1 MPGGTGSGQTLAVDL
16 RQVAQRSG
24 VSVSTASRA
33 LNGSDRVSDETVARV
48 RAAAAA
54 LGYRPNASARALRT
68 ARSAFIG
75 LVVTNLV
82 NTSFQ
87 AIAEVV
93 QREFARRGYQLML
106 SVTAGDPVQER
117 SALRTLADHQA
128 AGVIV
133 VGSDSEATEELRKLG
148 TPIVHLARRP
158 RDPAGDCVLGDE
170 IAGGRSATEYLLGLG
185 HRRIAIIA
193 GPPDVPSGRERR
205 QGYWLAMQAAGV
217 PASEDLT
224 LATALSPDA
233 GGPAVEALLA
243 LPARRRP
250 TALLIANHEASYGA
264 LPALRE
270 HAVAIPGGL
279 SVICYEDSPLARW
292 WHPAI
297 TVVDNNARQMGEL
310 AARLLLQ
317 RLEVADGDR
326 TGEQAHFSEIRV
338 GTRLIERDSCQAVS
352 SSRAASS
359 SASPSSSQRSRAIG
373 TLPLTH
379 TWSCSHCRSSPGPRT
394 RTASAISA
402 ISCVLPTW

>member
-1 MPGGTGSGQTLAVDL
+1 LAVDL

-33 LNGSDRVSDETVARV
+33 LSGSSRVSEETVAKV
-48 RAAAAA
+48 RAVAAE
-54 LGYRPNASARALRT
+54 LGYRPNASARTLRT

-82 NTSFQ
+82 NTSFHT
-87 AIAEVV
+87 IAEVV

-106 SVTAGDPVQER
+106 SVTGGDPVQER
-117 SALRTLADHQA
+117 SALRILVDHSA

-133 VGSDSEATEELRKLG
+133 VGSDSEATEELRERG
-148 TPIVHLARRP
+148 TPTVHLARRP
-158 RDPAGDCVLGDE
+158 RAPAGDCVLGDE
-170 IAGGRSATEYLLGLG
+170 ISGGRSATEYLLEKG

-193 GPPDVPSGRERR
+193 GPPDVQSGRERM

-217 PASEDLT
+217 PVSEELT
-224 LATALSPDA
+224 LAVALSPDA
-233 GGPAVEALLA
+233 GGPAVGALLA

-250 TALLIANHEASYGA
+250 TALLVANHEASYGA

-270 HAVAIPGGL
+270 HSVTIPGDL
-279 SVICYEDSPLARW
+279 SVICYEDSQLARW

-297 TVVDNNARQMGEL
+297 TVIDNNARQMGEL

-317 RLEVADGDR
+317 RLDPADRTRADGAR
-326 TGEQAHFSEIRV
+326 EEFSEFRV
-338 GTRLIERDSCQAVS
+338 GTRLIERDSCQPASV
-352 SSRAASS
+352 SRAASS
-359 SASPSSSQRSRAIG
+359 SVSPSSSQRSRAIG

-379 TWSCSHCRSSPGPRT
+379 TWSCSAWRSRSAPRS
-394 RTASAISA
+394 RTASAIRP
-402 ISCVLPTW
+402 ISWVLPIW

>member
-1 MPGGTGSGQTLAVDL
+1 LAVDL

-33 LNGSDRVSDETVARV
+33 LNGSSRVSDQTVAKV

-68 ARSAFIG
+68 ARSQFVG

-106 SVTAGDPVQER
+106 SVTAGDPAQER
-117 SALRTLADHQA
+117 SALRTLVDHSA

-133 VGSDSEATEELRKLG
+133 VGSDSAATKELRALG
-148 TPIVHLARRP
+148 TPTVHLARRP

-170 IAGGRSATEYLLGLG
+170 IAGGRSATEYLLAAG
-185 HRRIAIIA
+185 HRRIAIVA
-193 GPPDVPSGRERR
+193 GPPEVQSGRERM
-205 QGYWLAMQAAGV
+205 QGYWLAMRAAGV
-217 PASEDLT
+217 PVREELT
-224 LATALSPDA
+224 LAAALSPEA
-233 GGPAVEALLA
+233 GPPAVAALLA

-270 HAVAIPGGL
+270 RAVAIPADL

-297 TVVDNNARQMGEL
+297 TVIDNNARQMGEL

-317 RLEVADGDR
+317 RLEPADGDR
-326 TGEQAHFSEIRV
+326 VREKTEVNEIRV
-338 GTRLIERDSCQAVS
+338 GTRLIERDSCQAPSTSRAGS
-352 SSRAASS
+352 SSV
-359 SASPSSSQRSRAIG
+359 SPSSSQRSRAIG

-379 TWSCSHCRSSPGPRT
+379 TWSCSPWRSSPAPRT
-394 RTASAISA
+394 RTASAIRP
-402 ISCVLPTW
+402 ISWVLPIW

>member
-1 MPGGTGSGQTLAVDL
+1 MAADL

-33 LNGSDRVSDETVARV
+33 LNGSTRVSDHTVAKV

-54 LGYRPNASARALRT
+54 LGYRPNASARTLRT
-68 ARSAFIG
+68 ARSQFIG

-82 NTSFQ
+82 NTSFHT
-87 AIAEVV
+87 IAEVV
-93 QREFARRGYQLML
+93 QREIARRGYQLLL

-117 SALRTLADHQA
+117 SALRILMDHSA

-133 VGSDSEATEELRKLG
+133 VGSDNEATGELRERG
-148 TPIVHLARRP
+148 TPTVHLARRP

-170 IAGGRSATEYLLGLG
+170 IAGGRTATEYLLERG

-193 GPPDVPSGRERR
+193 GPPEVQSGRERM
-205 QGYWLAMQAAGV
+205 QGYWLAMRAAGV
-217 PASEDLT
+217 PVSEELT
-224 LATALSPDA
+224 RPAALSPEA

-250 TALLIANHEASYGA
+250 TALLVANHEASYGA

-270 HAVAIPGGL
+270 HSVTIPADL
-279 SVICYEDSPLARW
+279 SVICYEDGQLARW

-297 TVVDNNARQMGEL
+297 TVIDNNARQMGEL

-317 RLEVADGDR
+317 RLEAADGAR
-326 TGEQAHFSEIRV
+326 KEFSEFRV
-338 GTRLIERDSCQAVS
+338 GTRIIERDSC
-352 SSRAASS
+352 RA
-359 SASPSSSQRSRAIG
+359 
-373 TLPLTH
+373 LP
-379 TWSCSHCRSSPGPRT
+379 
-394 RTASAISA
+394 
-402 ISCVLPTW
+402 